1 MGDWFNVGRMPGDSP
16 ITSRQLWFIRKN
28 SVAVLDVLEPRERC
42 SVELMGYE
50 EWSEQLTKAEASSII
65 GVLKGDSV
73 ARDVTRRTEA
83 RASAVAKSIERSPSK
98 KWFDT
103 GFGGRSDG

>member
-1 MGDWFNVGRMPGDSP
+1 MADWFNVGRMPGDSP
-16 ITSRQLWFIRKN
+16 ITSRQLWFIRKH
-28 SVAVLDVLEPRERC
+28 SIAVLDVLEPRERC

-65 GVLKGDSV
+65 GVLKGDRVAGSVTRTTELGARAV
-73 ARDVTRRTEA
+73 AR
-83 RASAVAKSIERSPSK
+83 SIERRPTK
-98 KWFDT
+98 KWFET